1 MCKHCGDPKKPFHFT
16 GNAAAL
22 WKLCESW
29 SVAKYEANGGDAKV
43 DELIASG
50 INLRYKVRERTES
63 DFTPLFLLYRITR
76 RAVYLPCHTHTH
88 AARCSLCLTL
98 SSLSPPPSLLL
109 HPPSLQGEYERTA
122 LMNASLRGHTAAAKA
137 IVAAD
142 PHPDHIRMT
151 DVR

>member
-1 MCKHCGDPKKPFHFT
+1 MVWCRRYKRSGLFNSMCKHCGDPKEPFHFT

-22 WKLCESW
+22 CKLLRLDDST
-29 SVAKYEANGGDAKV
+29 SAVDASKYTYKEKGGDAKV

-98 SSLSPPPSLLL
+98 TLTLFSLSPSLPSSPP
-109 HPPSLQGEYERTA
+109 PFTPER
-122 LMNASLRGHTAAAKA
+122 
-137 IVAAD
+137 
-142 PHPDHIRMT
+142 
-151 DVR
+151 